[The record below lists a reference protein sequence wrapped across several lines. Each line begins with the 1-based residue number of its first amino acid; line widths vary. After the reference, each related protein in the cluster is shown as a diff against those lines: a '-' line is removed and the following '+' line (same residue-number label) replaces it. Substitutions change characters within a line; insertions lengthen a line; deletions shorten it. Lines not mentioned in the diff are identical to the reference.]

1 MMDFKQNQYSL
12 HLDLLMP
19 SIKSSTLLLDNL
31 KNLLSVICNL
41 HFAYVILELVS
52 QTKHACPFKFSANI
66 RHKTK
71 FRLI

>member
-1 MMDFKQNQYSL
+1 MMDLKQNQYSL

-41 HFAYVILELVS
+41 HFAYVILELV
-52 QTKHACPFKFSANI
+52 
-66 RHKTK
+66 
-71 FRLI
+71 